1 MGKSNYNESVEAL
14 TEKLHEKEI
23 QIELQKSELLE
34 KQVELEESRDRFADL
49 YDFAPNGYLTL
60 DSHGVIKEINYT
72 AAQMLGM
79 NKRTALNLPFVHF
92 IAREHFEEFLT
103 NLRHGRQNK
112 EQYVWEV
119 KLIPRSKPG
128 LDAHIILTPVRN
140 YKNKELNFRVSLTDI
155 TVKKKIEAKLI
166 ESEERFRLMAES
178 SPMMIWISDI
188 EYNLVYANKT
198 KLKFL
203 RREFDEIRNKGWLD
217 TIHPDDREKF
227 VDEIH
232 QAYEKQESF
241 SEEVRIDCKG
251 EQRWVLI
258 SAAPRRLSSGRMIGF
273 IGTEMDI
280 TERRN
285 YRMELEV
292 SLREKETLLKEI
304 HHRIKNNLQIISSLL
319 NLQLNYLDNEEII
332 EMLKS
337 SQSRIRSMAMIH
349 EKLYKTKE
357 LSCINFAD
365 YTREFTTYLF
375 NAYRNRIG
383 NLRLELDLN
392 DVILDI
398 NLSISLGL
406 ILNELITNAL
416 KHAFPDNKSGKIKI
430 ALKEEGSCVELDIA
444 DDGIGLPRDF
454 DLKKTNSLGLELVD
468 SLIKQHRGKLNIN
481 TKDLTEFRIT
491 INKNGLK
498 PATP

>member
-1 MGKSNYNESVEAL
+1 MSKSKNDENIETL

-23 QIELQKSELLE
+23 QIELQKTELLE
-34 KQVELEESRDRFADL
+34 KQTELEESRDRFADL

-60 DSHGVIKEINYT
+60 DTHGVIKEINYT

-79 NKRTALNLPFVHF
+79 NKRTALNLPFVNF
-92 IAREHFEEFLT
+92 IAKEHFKEYLT
-103 NLRHGRQNK
+103 NLRLLLQNK
-112 EQYVWEV
+112 EQDVWET
-119 KLIPRSKPG
+119 KLLPRNKPSI
-128 LDAHIILTPVRN
+128 DAHIILIPVRN
-140 YKNKELNFRVSLTDI
+140 YKNGELNIRVSFTDI
-155 TVKKKIEAKLI
+155 TIKKKIEAELI

-178 SPMMIWISDI
+178 SPMMIWMSDM
-188 EYNLVYANKT
+188 EFNLVYANKT
-198 KLKFL
+198 KLSFL
-203 RREFDEIRNKGWLD
+203 RRKFDEIKDKGWID

-241 SEEVRIDCKG
+241 SDEVRVDCKG

-280 TERRN
+280 TEKRIS
-285 YRMELEV
+285 RMELEV

-319 NLQLNYLDNEEII
+319 NLQLNYMENEEII

-357 LSCINFAD
+357 LSSINFGE
-365 YTREFTTYLF
+365 YTREFSTYLF
-375 NAYRNRIG
+375 NAYRSKIG
-383 NLRLELDLN
+383 NLRLDLDLC
-392 DVILDI
+392 DVRLDI
-398 NLSISLGL
+398 NTSISLGL
-406 ILNELITNAL
+406 IINRINH
-416 KHAFPDNKSGKIKI
+416 K
-430 ALKEEGSCVELDIA
+430 
-444 DDGIGLPRDF
+444 
-454 DLKKTNSLGLELVD
+454 
-468 SLIKQHRGKLNIN
+468 LIKTRFSG
-481 TKDLTEFRIT
+481 
-491 INKNGLK
+491 
-498 PATP
+498 